1 MTKLE
6 KAELLFIPVIGI
18 FIWQLKQQ
26 NNLELG
32 RLVLYASALLLLQSL
47 IRDVFLLFISKSHSH
62 NEIKKA
68 TCMCME
74 SSIGM
79 TGIIAGSLLVGF
91 GFNVILGMNP
101 MKWSLGVMLILIV
114 GFLIKDIVIQF
125 NPIRIYSDKNHMNIV
140 FTWKK

>member
-1 MTKLE
+1 ML
-6 KAELLFIPVIGI
+6 IPVMGLL
-18 FIWQLKQQ
+18 IWQFMQQ
-26 NNLELG
+26 SNLQMG
-32 RLVLYASALLLLQSL
+32 RLVLYASALLLVQSL
-47 IRDVFLLFISKSHSH
+47 IRDLFLLRASQSVRHE
-62 NEIKKA
+62 EIKKA

-91 GFNVILGMNP
+91 GFDTFLSMNS
-101 MKWSLGVMLILIV
+101 MVWSIGVMLILIG

-125 NPIRIYSDKNHMNIV
+125 KPIRIYSDKNHMNIV

>member
-1 MTKLE
+1 MNKLE
-6 KAELLFIPVIGI
+6 KAELLFIPAIGI
-18 FIWQLKQQ
+18 LLWQFELQ
-26 NNLELG
+26 NNLGLG
-32 RLVLYASALLLLQSL
+32 RLVLYAAALLLLQSL
-47 IRDVFLLFISKSHSH
+47 IRDVLLLLVSKPYSQ
-62 NEIKKA
+62 EEMTKA

-91 GFNVILGMNP
+91 GFDAILNMNP
-101 MKWSLGVMLILIV
+101 MSWSLGVMLILIV

-125 NPIRIYSDKNHMNIV
+125 KPIRIYSDKNHMNII